1 MTKLL
6 FDLEESMKKCPPQYL
21 YAKGPNDEKWEG
33 EPGTK
38 FLKRHIMRIDNVM
51 YLIDNQ
57 SKVEENVKSNIKNI
71 SDSFKAKGWD
81 HLEQPLVYW
90 ESPDGNKGDEGFH
103 RKEAAG
109 RNNWE
114 TLPFD
119 KVEYDSPLDQEV
131 SKHNSNNGLPKKIN
145 RMKDTVRAVK
155 RCVDKGRITADKT
168 KDPNSVQLINL
179 IKRLTPGKGDDHR
192 KRILKKYRAL
202 DSGYSTLRTYDGN
215 TANELCEK
223 LNLPFS
229 GVKNFEMTG
238 KVGYIKSQGSF
249 KSLMHDCM
257 TLIVKDKVP
266 VDDDGNYI
274 PIEIRA
280 FIEEPS
286 PIPAVLR
293 TQRVNWLKSFKS
305 DCLDFIK
312 TFYTKTTGI
321 DYEYILPILFKGFA
335 CQDITPNED
344 NKGLPME
351 DNVVLED
358 WMINL
363 LS

>member
-1 MTKLL
+1 
-6 FDLEESMKKCPPQYL
+6 MKKCPPQYL
-21 YAKGPNDEKWEG
+21 YAKGPNGEKWEG

-38 FLKRHIMRIDNVM
+38 FIKRHIMRIDSVM
-51 YLIDNQ
+51 YLKDDQ
-57 SKVEENVKSNIKNI
+57 TKVEENVASNIKDI
-71 SDSFKAKGWD
+71 ADSFNAKGWD
-81 HLEQPLVYW
+81 HSEQPLVYW
-90 ESPDGNKGDEGFH
+90 ESPDGDKGDEGYH
-103 RKEAAG
+103 RTPAAR
-109 RNNWE
+109 RNGWE

-119 KVEYDSPLDQEV
+119 KIEYDTPLDQEV

-145 RMKDTVRAVK
+145 RIKDTVKSVK
-155 RCVDKGRITADKT
+155 RSVDLDYITADKI
-168 KDPNSVQLINL
+168 KDPKEIEIKALIE
-179 IKRLTPGKGDDHR
+179 RLTPGKGDDHR
-192 KRILKKYRAL
+192 KRVLKKFRAL
-202 DSGYSTLRTYDGN
+202 DSGYSTLRTYDGD

-223 LNLPFS
+223 LNLPFG
-229 GVKNFEMTG
+229 GVKNFEKTG

-266 VDDDGNYI
+266 VDDDCNYI

-293 TQRVNWLKSFKS
+293 RQRVKWLERFKS

-312 TFYTKTTGI
+312 TFYTKTTGM
-321 DYEYILPILFKGFA
+321 DYKYILPILFKGFA
-335 CQDITPNED
+335 CQDITSNPD
-344 NKGLPME
+344 NNGLPME